1 MMRNDRPS
9 CRVSSAVDEFPCPTP
24 INVLRHHAPSASS
37 SKAYSKPAGLA
48 KRKEE
53 GREKCQDCR
62 PAPLPL
68 TPRPCEAAGEAT
80 GAKARALRCPSH
92 YRTGKDRGMLWST
105 KDSERFA
112 GPRLSP
118 PRGEVLGGSLT
129 RM

>member
-1 MMRNDRPS
+1 MSDSYQRPAPP
-9 CRVSSAVDEFPCPTP
+9 CTVRVVIKGVQQARRT
-24 INVLRHHAPSASS
+24 RQ
-37 SKAYSKPAGLA
+37 K
-48 KRKEE
+48 E